1 MGGGGVT
8 FERPDLIGWAA
19 LGVLIVVVALWAQ
32 WRRSVRFADA
42 FGGREP
48 ATRLLG
54 RDPTRPPALRALVAL
69 AGVAA
74 LALIGAGLQPAEP
87 APAEP
92 AAPIDLIIAVDVSH
106 SMSAADIT
114 PSRAGQAQTIVERLA
129 EEQAADR
136 MALTLFA
143 DWPFALVPL
152 TDDPDVVDF
161 FAPWVAPELLAGRD
175 QGTSLANLFGFVRSV
190 WSERSRDGSNPIV
203 LVLSDGEAHGDDA
216 AVLDSARA
224 LAEDGI
230 QVWTAGIGTSA
241 GAPLFVAGSDEAP
254 FLDGEGQPVVA
265 AFEPELLRRAASET
279 DGRYFDATDDG
290 GVRSLVNALRREA
303 GTEES
308 LAAQTADPL
317 FWLLLIALLSAVA
330 DAVLDTGRRRR
341 PPLGGS
347 A

>member
-1 MGGGGVT
+1 MILREVLH
-8 FERPDLIGWAA
+8 RIGK
-19 LGVLIVVVALWAQ
+19 LVE
-32 WRRSVRFADA
+32 A
-42 FGGREP
+42 FGDERQN
-48 ATRLLG
+48 
-54 RDPTRPPALRALVAL
+54 
-69 AGVAA
+69 
-74 LALIGAGLQPAEP
+74 GAGL
-87 APAEP
+87 
-92 AAPIDLIIAVDVSH
+92 I
-106 SMSAADIT
+106 
-114 PSRAGQAQTIVERLA
+114 
-129 EEQAADR
+129 
-136 MALTLFA
+136 
-143 DWPFALVPL
+143 
-152 TDDPDVVDF
+152 
-161 FAPWVAPELLAGRD
+161 
-175 QGTSLANLFGFVRSV
+175 
-190 WSERSRDGSNPIV
+190 
-203 LVLSDGEAHGDDA
+203 GEAHGDDA

-230 QVWTAGIGTSA
+230 QVWTAGIGTST

-341 PPLGGS
+341 PPPGGS